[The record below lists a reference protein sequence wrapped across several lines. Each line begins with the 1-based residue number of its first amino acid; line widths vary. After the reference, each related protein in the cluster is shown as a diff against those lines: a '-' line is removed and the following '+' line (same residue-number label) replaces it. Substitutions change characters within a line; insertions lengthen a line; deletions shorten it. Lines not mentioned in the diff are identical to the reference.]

1 MQSDARELAAQV
13 ENEAAANEY
22 AGLPHSAAFYR
33 EISATLIQQAEE
45 IERLKNWIANPPR
58 HEFWMPGD
66 PDCPREIKT
75 ANGEIWKLLCKKCG
89 IDRPGDKICRGEVE

>member
-45 IERLKNWIANPPR
+45 IERLHKATERLATFAGHDDGCQTMLGSWGQVEACSCGYTEAWQAR
-58 HEFWMPGD
+58 
-66 PDCPREIKT
+66 RE
-75 ANGEIWKLLCKKCG
+75 
-89 IDRPGDKICRGEVE
+89 R